1 MIVEPYEPNVTAL
14 LDPDTLKWRNLVE
27 PATPL
32 PTPWPRDEFKEHSL
46 AYQEI
51 RAQMRQDNVPEE
63 EMNTLFRS
71 NQEIVEG
78 IFSKAPT
85 RDLIGAFEGA
95 MYQASG
101 YYRSEQNCLMFTR
114 TTHFCTVCANA
125 VEQVIDQYSR
135 PAPD

>member
-1 MIVEPYEPNVTAL
+1 M
-14 LDPDTLKWRNLVE
+14 
-27 PATPL
+27 
-32 PTPWPRDEFKEHSL
+32 DEFKEHSL
-46 AYQEI
+46 AYQAI
-51 RAQMRQDNVPEE
+51 RAQMRKDDVPEE
-63 EMNTLFRS
+63 EMNALFRS

-78 IFSKAPT
+78 MFSKVPT

-95 MYQASG
+95 NYQATG